1 MPFTFAIKDSELK
14 EDEPLFISPN
24 GVSIVIIRKEANLY
38 ALRNK
43 CSHMWCSFKGSKLD
57 GYILKCPCHDW
68 RYDIRTG
75 EFLDAE
81 EIRLETYPV
90 KKQGQDILI
99 DMKEE

>member
-1 MPFTFAIKDSELK
+1 MPFVFAIKDSELK
-14 EDEPLFISPN
+14 ENEPGFISLN
-24 GVSIVIIRKEANLY
+24 SNSIILIKKEGSIY
-38 ALRNK
+38 AMRNK

-75 EFLDAE
+75 EFIDAK

-99 DMKEE
+99 NLTEA